1 MRQINFAVIFI
12 ICLAFS
18 LFSIENTELGTIHL
32 IPGIEVQAP
41 ISVELL
47 VALGFGGVL
56 AWLFSIWTHL
66 ERLLWSGKKVRQK
79 NARIQ
84 ELECKI
90 EEYQAQI
97 EFLQPSLPVVENF
110 IAKKEVQVDAQSLL
124 TSK

>member
-56 AWLFSIWTHL
+56 AWLFSTWTHL